1 MVTGKNQRMI
11 IIFSCRNVLIYHS
24 VQDRQR
30 THRSVIKRLGW
41 CQDLSLGHPS
51 STHPASRLA
60 VRPWPPIGQFSLTS
74 VTLGQSEHT
83 WRPIGRGRGEWLR
96 NFPLADQFCGQ
107 FWANKENS
115 LRRSWKLQHRDPMVI
130 YTQTSGANK
139 SECDFIINK
148 RFILDSFFD
157 AWNWYSLF
165 PYQ

>member
-1 MVTGKNQRMI
+1 MIFNILKMSSFRNCMRSSDITTSPVQWVVTGKNQRMI

-41 CQDLSLGHPS
+41 CQDLSLAHPS

-74 VTLGQSEHT
+74 VTLGQSEPT

-107 FWANKENS
+107 FWANKENN
-115 LRRSWKLQHRDPMVI
+115 LRRSLKLQH
-130 YTQTSGANK
+130 
-139 SECDFIINK
+139 CDGH
-148 RFILDSFFD
+148 LYPFFSD
-157 AWNWYSLF
+157 IVS
-165 PYQ
+165 Q